1 MSRLQICLF
10 LVCAASIFKERER
23 AEVNLFY
30 CRNNKLLQ
38 HQVHVRLT
46 RVKFF
51 MSTLKYFCCW
61 SKSQFFFLSWT
72 VFFLKQFTRLKNYYW
87 RHRIKI
93 PPPDFPSFCDIRLIN
108 FVSYSYSLT
117 IFYST
122 LMSRASCAPP
132 HFNQRKRKKKLLYI
146 FMQCDV

>member
-10 LVCAASIFKERER
+10 LVCAASIFKER

-61 SKSQFFFLSWT
+61 SKSQFFFYHEQS
-72 VFFLKQFTRLKNYYW
+72 FFWSNLQGWKIIIGDIELKFLLQIFLHFVTFGSLILFLIRTRLQ
-87 RHRIKI
+87 
-93 PPPDFPSFCDIRLIN
+93 F
-108 FVSYSYSLT
+108 
-117 IFYST
+117 FYST